1 MASSS
6 KSTTSA
12 LAIAGLAVT
21 TGILAYVAYFDYK
34 RRTDAAFRKK
44 LRAYLLEHP
53 CYSSSNSGTGKDK
66 KRVDKAVAESKTSA
80 GSSESN
86 DITPEK
92 LRDALE
98 QLKNE
103 ESPKTP
109 DEKEAYFMQQVSI
122 GEQLVAQ
129 GNVAPIIQR
138 LPVAHSPFQ
147 GQSSTLPLRCPSSG
161 LLGSILPLLSLS

>member
-1 MASSS
+1 M
-6 KSTTSA
+6 
-12 LAIAGLAVT
+12 
-21 TGILAYVAYFDYK
+21 
-34 RRTDAAFRKK
+34 FRKK
-44 LRAYLLEHP
+44 LRAYLLKH
-53 CYSSSNSGTGKDK
+53 SLLFLLSNSGAGKDK
-66 KRVDKAVAESKTSA
+66 KRVDKAVAESRTSA
-80 GSSESN
+80 GSSEVN

-138 LPVAHSPFQ
+138 HSMAHSPFQ
-147 GQSSTLPLRCPSSG
+147 GQSFTLPLLCPSSG